1 MLSDSVKA
9 VFERAKAGGLSAGA
23 MVPGYNPTDASLENR
38 NPWDNSLIGSVYR
51 GSEST
56 INAAVSAARDCFS
69 GGEWSALD
77 PAERKA
83 VLLRW
88 CALMEENADEL
99 AALDCVDAGKPITE
113 CLETDIP
120 ETINTFRWYA
130 EACDKLFGKIAPT
143 GPDALALITKE
154 AAGVVGA
161 VLPWNFPAQMF
172 AWKVGPALAVGNS
185 VIVKPAEQTSLSACR
200 MVELAHEA
208 GVPAAALTVVTGLGE
223 ETGMPLGLH
232 QDVDVLSFT
241 GSTEV
246 GRLFLQYA
254 ARSNLKRVVLECG
267 GKSPQVIF
275 EDVYS
280 LEDIIDDVL
289 SAAFW
294 NMGEN
299 CSCGSRLLVHSSRKD
314 ELLGLVKAKLADWK
328 VGNPMEPETMI
339 GPMVE
344 KVHFDKVAGH
354 IATATK
360 EGAQLIHGGGT
371 PDMGAGMMVEPTIF
385 DGVTPDMTLFRE
397 EVFGPVLAVT
407 TFETEEEAVA
417 LANDTHYGLAASFY
431 TADVRRA
438 TRVARAI
445 RAGTVSVNCFSEGSI
460 ATPFGGY
467 KLSGFGGQ
475 DNGLEAFEQYLETK
489 TTWFAN

>member
-9 VFERAKAGGLSAGA
+9 VFERATAGGLSAGA
-23 MVPGYNPTDASLENR
+23 MVPGYRPTDASLENR
-38 NPWDNSLIGSVYR
+38 NPWDNSLIGTVYR
-51 GSEST
+51 GSEAT
-56 INAAVSAARDCFS
+56 VNAAVSAARECFA
-69 GGEWSALD
+69 GGEWSGLD
-77 PAERKA
+77 PAERKV
-83 VLLRW
+83 VLQRW

-254 ARSNLKRVVLECG
+254 AKSNLKRVVLECG

-314 ELLGLVKAKLADWK
+314 ELLGLIKAKLADWK

-354 IATATK
+354 IATAQQ
-360 EGAQLIHGGGT
+360 EGAQLVHGGGT
-371 PDMGAGMMVEPTIF
+371 PDLGAGMVVEPTIF